1 MATDAL
7 HDRLRKARL
16 SRGDRLDALSRRTGI
31 RATWLQA
38 IESARYE
45 DLPRGIY
52 ARSAVKAYAEVL
64 GLDVA
69 AALAEAEPLLPT
81 MEDPID
87 GLARMR
93 GVRRPSPQPAAPQPS
108 ERQQRFAPRSSLFA
122 LRPSDPGHR
131 SSVFG
136 PRSSVLGLRSSV
148 LGPRS
153 SVPSWRPAA
162 AAAIDAAIVLGM
174 LTALIVVTVAT
185 FRIPLHAFGPGAA
198 LAFGTVGLL
207 MAISY
212 FAVFGGIAG
221 ETAGTQLVGLHA
233 NRPSPRVDLQRAGSR
248 AFQSAVRD
256 AQVIEDLAAWAVSL
270 TGGGKSSA
278 NRHDT
283 RPVGQAIGS

>member
-7 HDRLRKARL
+7 HERLRKARL

-31 RATWLQA
+31 RVAWLQA
-38 IESARYE
+38 IESSRYE

-52 ARSAVKAYAEVL
+52 ARSAIKAYADAL

-87 GLARMR
+87 GMARVR
-93 GVRRPSPQPAAPQPS
+93 GIRRPSPQPAASQPP
-108 ERQQRFAPRSSLFA
+108 ERQQRFAQKATIQPAPAS
-122 LRPSDPGHR
+122 RPSMPGLRH
-131 SSVFG
+131 
-136 PRSSVLGLRSSV
+136 SVLGS
-148 LGPRS
+148 RS

-162 AAAIDAAIVLGM
+162 AAAIDAAVVLGM
-174 LTALIVVTVAT
+174 LTALIVVTVAA

-212 FAVFGGIAG
+212 FVMFGGIAG
-221 ETAGTQLVGLHA
+221 ETAGTQLVGLHVK
-233 NRPSPRVDLQRAGSR
+233 RPAARVDLQRAGVR
-248 AFQSAVRD
+248 ALQSAVRD
-256 AQVIEDLAAWAVSL
+256 AQVIEDLASWAASL

>member
-7 HDRLRKARL
+7 HERLRKARL

-31 RATWLQA
+31 RGAWLQA

-45 DLPRGIY
+45 ELPRGIY
-52 ARSAVKAYAEVL
+52 ARSAIKAYAEVL

-69 AALAEAEPLLPT
+69 AALAEAEPLLPS

-87 GLARMR
+87 GMARVR
-93 GVRRPSPQPAAPQPS
+93 GIRRPSPQPAPAQPP
-108 ERQQRFAPRSSLFA
+108 ERQRRFAQTA
-122 LRPSDPGHR
+122 KAQ
-131 SSVFG
+131 SVPG
-136 PRSSVLGLRSSV
+136 PRSSTI
-148 LGPRS
+148 GPRHS
-153 SVPSWRPAA
+153 IPSWRPAA

-198 LAFGTVGLL
+198 IAFGTVGLL

-233 NRPSPRVDLQRAGSR
+233 NRSSSRVDLQRAGSR

>member
-7 HDRLRKARL
+7 HEQLRKARL

-31 RATWLQA
+31 RASWLQA

-52 ARSAVKAYAEVL
+52 ARSAIKAYAEVL

-87 GLARMR
+87 GMARVK
-93 GVRRPSPQPAAPQPS
+93 GIRRPSPQPATPQPS
-108 ERQQRFAPRSSLFA
+108 ERQQRFAHKAATAPSRPVPA
-122 LRPSDPGHR
+122 ARPSTAAR
-131 SSVFG
+131 
-136 PRSSVLGLRSSV
+136 RSSVLDLRSSM
-148 LGPRS
+148 
-153 SVPSWRPAA
+153 PSWRPAA
-162 AAAIDAAIVLGM
+162 AAAIDAAVVLGM
-174 LTALIVVTVAT
+174 LTALIAVTVAT

-198 LAFGTVGLL
+198 LAFGTVGLV

-212 FAVFGGIAG
+212 FLVFGGITG

-233 NRPSPRVDLQRAGSR
+233 NHPASAVNLQRAGSR
-248 AFQSAVRD
+248 GFQSAVRD
-256 AQVIEDLAAWAVSL
+256 AQVIEDLAAWAVSI

>member
-64 GLDVA
+64 GLDA
-69 AALAEAEPLLPT
+69 TAALAEAEPLLPK

-87 GLARMR
+87 GMARVR
-93 GVRRPSPQPAAPQPS
+93 GVPRPSPQPAPPQAP
-108 ERQQRFAPRSSLFA
+108 ERQQRFARNAGRSSA
-122 LRPSDPGHR
+122 
-131 SSVFG
+131 
-136 PRSSVLGLRSSV
+136 

-153 SVPSWRPAA
+153 SVPGARSSAPSWRPAV

-207 MAISY
+207 QAISY

-221 ETAGTQLVGLHA
+221 ETAGTQLVGLHV
-233 NRPSPRVDLQRAGSR
+233 NRSSSRVDLQRAGSR
-248 AFQSAVRD
+248 ALRSAVRD

-270 TGGGKSSA
+270 TGAGKSSA

>member
-7 HDRLRKARL
+7 HERLRKARL

-52 ARSAVKAYAEVL
+52 ARSAIKAYADVL
-64 GLDVA
+64 GLDIA
-69 AALAEAEPLLPT
+69 EALAEAEPLLPT

-87 GLARMR
+87 GMARVR
-93 GVRRPSPQPAAPQPS
+93 GIRRPSPQPAPALAP
-108 ERQQRFAPRSSLFA
+108 ERQQRFAQKAVQAVAAPPTPVEKR
-122 LRPSDPGHR
+122 
-131 SSVFG
+131 VQT
-136 PRSSVLGLRSSV
+136 
-148 LGPRS
+148 
-153 SVPSWRPAA
+153 PSWRPAA

-174 LTALIVVTVAT
+174 LTSLIVVTVAT

-198 LAFGTVGLL
+198 VAFGTVGLL

-212 FAVFGGIAG
+212 FVVFGGIAG

-233 NRPSPRVDLQRAGSR
+233 NRSSSRVDLQRAGSR
-248 AFQSAVRD
+248 ALQSAVRD
-256 AQVIEDLAAWAVSL
+256 AQVIEDLAAWAASL

-283 RPVGQAIGS
+283 RPVGQPIGS